1 MKTNSKNKTNINKE
15 ARENDKKD
23 PDVEIFGECLESKER
38 NCKSHGSLAW
48 GLTLIL
54 VGIILLLLNLGILP
68 SFNWGM
74 LVRFWP
80 VIIILIGV
88 DILVGRSDLVSSLV
102 GLFIFTTILGVVF
115 IYISPHLVSSLP
127 QGIQNYL
134 YSINDYFLIK

>member
-1 MKTNSKNKTNINKE
+1 MKTESKNKTNINKE
-15 ARENDKKD
+15 ARGNDKKD
-23 PDVEIFGECLESKER
+23 PDVEIFGECVEPEKKEHE
-38 NCKSHGSLAW
+38 CHGSLAW

-54 VGIILLLLNLGILP
+54 VGIVLLLLNLGILP

-74 LVRFWP
+74 LVKFWP

-102 GLFIFTTILGVVF
+102 GLFIFTTILGVAF
-115 IYISPHLVSSLP
+115 IYISPQLVSSLP

-134 YSINDYFLIK
+134 YSINNHFLIK